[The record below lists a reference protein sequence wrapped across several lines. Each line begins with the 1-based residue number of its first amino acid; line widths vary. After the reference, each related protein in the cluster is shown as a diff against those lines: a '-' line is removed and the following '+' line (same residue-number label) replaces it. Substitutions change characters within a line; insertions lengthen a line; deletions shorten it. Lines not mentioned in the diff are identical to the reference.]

1 MRSTRNALILAAA
14 CAALFLCVFHRASY
28 IVTEGPAY
36 APVGVWDMFGYKGF
50 AWSGTCQRGT
60 GPKFY
65 PSDHEIEFVCES

>member
-1 MRSTRNALILAAA
+1 MRLTRNALILAAA

-28 IVTEGPAY
+28 VVTAGPMYRPAT
-36 APVGVWDMFGYKGF
+36 AWQMFGYDGF
-50 AWSGTCQRGT
+50 VWSGTCMRGS